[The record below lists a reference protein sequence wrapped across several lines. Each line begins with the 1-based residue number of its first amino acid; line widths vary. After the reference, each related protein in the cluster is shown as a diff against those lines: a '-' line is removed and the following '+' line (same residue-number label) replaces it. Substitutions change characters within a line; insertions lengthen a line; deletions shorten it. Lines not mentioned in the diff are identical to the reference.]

1 MIPQRCVGKLQGIRP
16 STSRLPLGR
25 LLIPGVPV
33 VFLLAKTPKK
43 PILNGFANSYVI
55 RQEMEEKRPH
65 RNPTLRPLGMY

>member
-1 MIPQRCVGKLQGIRP
+1 MFPQRCVGKLQGIRP

-43 PILNGFANSYVI
+43 PISVAFENSYA
-55 RQEMEEKRPH
+55 RWQEME
-65 RNPTLRPLGMY
+65 G